1 MKFLLCLTLDNK
13 RSEKRHEFLDKL
25 ARGYLILSSSQRR
38 EMRDAK
44 VSNFIKKL
52 IEVLYRAS
60 SSSDI

>member
-13 RSEKRHEFLDKL
+13 CSEKRHESLDKL

-38 EMRDAK
+38 ETRDAK

-52 IEVLYRAS
+52 IDVLYRAS
-60 SSSDI
+60 SSFDI